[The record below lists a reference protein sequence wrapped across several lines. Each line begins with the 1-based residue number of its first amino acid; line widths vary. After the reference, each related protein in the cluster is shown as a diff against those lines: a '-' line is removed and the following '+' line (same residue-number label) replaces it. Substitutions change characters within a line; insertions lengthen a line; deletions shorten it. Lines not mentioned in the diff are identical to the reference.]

1 MAADATLRDQALRYA
16 AGELSPIEVAAF
28 EARLASDPAA
38 REAVAEAVRLS
49 AAVLHC
55 PPPAPDASFR
65 AAACE
70 RLLHPRRPRWLARR
84 AYPGHPLVWAT
95 LGAATITAFVLLL
108 TLLPRPAPPPITQ
121 TPQAASSPGSTAA
134 ASTATAPDTPHA
146 PTQLSASPLASTAPS
161 TRRDEETP
169 PATAGASLAAPNA
182 EEEHPPVSV
191 AELWADMSTPERVEK
206 ARDEE
211 LRWRQKLRERG
222 AYASPRFPTP
232 DAAIETR

>member
-16 AGELSPIEVAAF
+16 AGELSPIEAAAF

-70 RLLHPRRPRWLARR
+70 RLLHPRRPRWLSRR
-84 AYPGHPLVWAT
+84 AYPGHPLLWAA
-95 LGAATITAFVLLL
+95 LGAATITAFALLL
-108 TLLPRPAPPPITQ
+108 TLIPRPAPSPIPNPAQ
-121 TPQAASSPGSTAA
+121 PASSPDSAAAPDSPLSSTA
-134 ASTATAPDTPHA
+134 
-146 PTQLSASPLASTAPS
+146 LSA
-161 TRRDEETP
+161 RRDEEP
-169 PATAGASLAAPNA
+169 PSATAVAARSAPNT
-182 EEEHPPVSV
+182 EEDHPPVSV

-206 ARDEE
+206 TRDEE

>member
-16 AGELSPIEVAAF
+16 AGELSPIEAAAF
-28 EARLASDPAA
+28 EARLAGDPAA

-70 RLLHPRRPRWLARR
+70 RLLHPRRPRWLSRR
-84 AYPGHPLVWAT
+84 AYPGHPLLWVT
-95 LGAATITAFVLLL
+95 LGAAGITAFALLI
-108 TLLPRPAPPPITQ
+108 TFVPPPAPPPPNIPPVTS
-121 TPQAASSPGSTAA
+121 PSNSSPMAESPSPLSSTAL
-134 ASTATAPDTPHA
+134 SESPD
-146 PTQLSASPLASTAPS
+146 
-161 TRRDEETP
+161 DETSL
-169 PATAGASLAAPNA
+169 ATAGASQTSPNT
-182 EEEHPPVSV
+182 EEDHPPVSV

-211 LRWRQKLRERG
+211 LRWRQKLRER
-222 AYASPRFPTP
+222 SSHPFPRLPAW

>member
-16 AGELSPIEVAAF
+16 AGELSPIEASAF

-84 AYPGHPLVWAT
+84 AYPGHPLVWTT
-95 LGAATITAFVLLL
+95 LGAASITAFVLLL

-121 TPQAASSPGSTAA
+121 TPQAASSPDS
-134 ASTATAPDTPHA
+134 ATAPESSLPAT
-146 PTQLSASPLASTAPS
+146 TLSACKN
-161 TRRDEETP
+161 EEPP
-169 PATAGASLAAPNA
+169 PATAGASPAAPNA
-182 EEEHPPVSV
+182 EEDYPPVSV

-222 AYASPRFPTP
+222 AYVSPRLPTP

>member
-1 MAADATLRDQALRYA
+1 MAADSTLRDQALRYA
-16 AGELSPIEVAAF
+16 AGELSPIEAAAF

-84 AYPGHPLVWAT
+84 AYPGHPLLWT
-95 LGAATITAFVLLL
+95 SLGAAAITAFALLV
-108 TLLPRPAPPPITQ
+108 TLMPRPVPSPITNP
-121 TPQAASSPGSTAA
+121 PQAASPSNSVA
-134 ASTATAPDTPHA
+134 APD
-146 PTQLSASPLASTAPS
+146 SPLSVTAQS
-161 TRRDEETP
+161 ARRDEETP
-169 PATAGASLAAPNA
+169 PATALASHAVSNA
-182 EEEHPPVSV
+182 EESHPAVSV

-206 ARDEE
+206 AHDEE

-222 AYASPRFPTP
+222 AYASPRLPTP